1 MAIRRGIMKYR
12 FLIAS
17 SDNRRV
23 LVWLLGL
30 YWSPMVSG
38 MTFDEAISTLE
49 LEGFYIITLCHK
61 LGPQKF
67 LIMLGKDA
75 LVYQGKGNSMMECL
89 NGAMNN
95 CAAGLTYPD
104 KGMRNR
110 VAASLYTNKGDRVE
124 LDEKMKEMGWDLT

>member
-1 MAIRRGIMKYR
+1 M
-12 FLIAS
+12 
-17 SDNRRV
+17 
-23 LVWLLGL
+23 
-30 YWSPMVSG
+30 SG

-49 LEGFYIITLCHK
+49 PEGFYIITLCHK

-67 LIMLGKDA
+67 LIILGKDA
-75 LVYQGKGNSMMECL
+75 QVYQGKGNSMMECL
-89 NGAMNN
+89 DEAMNN

-110 VAASLYTNKGDRVE
+110 AAASLYTNKGDRVE